1 MKNKKEEFSRKLLA
15 HIESGNMSITEG
27 EWLMKESDRLIQ
39 KLNSLKKEEN
49 DPSLEWDK
57 KEQIESE
64 QFKILKS
71 LLEISRRMQ
80 IEQKRLLDSFQ
91 EDINLMNE
99 LEDID
104 KT

>member
-1 MKNKKEEFSRKLLA
+1 MKNKKEEFSRKLLS

-27 EWLMKESDRLIQ
+27 EWLMEESDRLMK
-39 KLNSLKKEEN
+39 KLNSLEKEEN

-80 IEQKRLLDSFQ
+80 IEQKRLLDNFQ